1 MDPFGEPPPLE
12 LEVMPLL
19 DPDTPL
25 LEPEIPLLDPENPL
39 LDPETPL
46 LDPEP
51 PPSMPLLDP
60 EPPPSVPL
68 LDPERPLLDP
78 VTPPLDPE
86 LPPSSPPWFG
96 TPISALPPHPSAD
109 AVSASAERD
118 PHKTSPEARM
128 RKAYCMLV
136 AMAAPVAANRTLA
149 EMIGETLREAA
160 LLVAVFGW
168 LDRVVQEEPF
178 FGEWAWTV
186 MGLAAILYALGVLIE
201 RLRAA

>member
-1 MDPFGEPPPLE
+1 M
-12 LEVMPLL
+12 
-19 DPDTPL
+19 PL
-25 LEPEIPLLDPENPL
+25 LEPEIPLLDPEKPL
-39 LDPETPL
+39 LDPEMPL

-60 EPPPSVPL
+60 ENPLLDPLNPL
-68 LDPERPLLDP
+68 LDPEKPLLDP
-78 VTPPLDPE
+78 DGPLLEPE
-86 LPPSSPPWFG
+86 PPPSSPPSFG
-96 TPISALPPHPSAD
+96 APISALPPHAPAERL
-109 AVSASAERD
+109 SASAESD
-118 PHKTSPEARM
+118 PHKTSAEAFMPE
-128 RKAYCMLV
+128 AYCMLG
-136 AMAAPVAANRTLA
+136 AMPGELAANRTLA

-186 MGLAAILYALGVLIE
+186 MGLAAVLYALGVLIE

>member
-1 MDPFGEPPPLE
+1 VPLLDPEKPLLDPE
-12 LEVMPLL
+12 MPLL
-19 DPDTPL
+19 DPEPDPELLPSMPLLDPVNPLLDPVIPLLEPDTPL
-25 LEPEIPLLDPENPL
+25 LELT
-39 LDPETPL
+39 TPL

-51 PPSMPLLDP
+51 PPS
-60 EPPPSVPL
+60 
-68 LDPERPLLDP
+68 
-78 VTPPLDPE
+78 
-86 LPPSSPPWFG
+86 SPAIG
-96 TPISALPPHPSAD
+96 GCVRSARPPHPPAD
-109 AVSASAERD
+109 DVSASADSD
-118 PHKTSPEARM
+118 PHKTSHEAFM
-128 RKAYCMLV
+128 REAYCMLV
-136 AMAAPVAANRTLA
+136 AMAAPLAANRTLA